1 MNEIK
6 VSGITS
12 GTTQSFD
19 KIIRSA
25 DVDGNYRY
33 SLRRT
38 WSSGKTLTVIGLNPS
53 TSDGLKDDHTI
64 RVLMNYGKRLKF
76 GGLLMLNLFA
86 WRATR
91 PNDLFKAA
99 KKHDIIGPCNDF
111 AFLKLSII
119 EADSPF
125 VFAAWSQ
132 HGLTRGRE
140 FARYMGLEW
149 CIHNLKAFAINR
161 DGSPHH
167 PSRLKLQSAISP
179 YTIDEK
185 IFYVP

>member
-1 MNEIK
+1 MSEITG
-6 VSGITS
+6 SLTTLGF
-12 GTTQSFD
+12 TQSFD

-25 DVDGNYRY
+25 DIDGNYRY
-33 SLRRT
+33 ALRRI

-53 TSDGLKDDHTI
+53 TADGLNDDHTI

-99 KKHDIIGPCNDF
+99 KSYDVIGPLNGF
-111 AFLKLSII
+111 EHLKTRITQ
-119 EADSPF
+119 ADSPY